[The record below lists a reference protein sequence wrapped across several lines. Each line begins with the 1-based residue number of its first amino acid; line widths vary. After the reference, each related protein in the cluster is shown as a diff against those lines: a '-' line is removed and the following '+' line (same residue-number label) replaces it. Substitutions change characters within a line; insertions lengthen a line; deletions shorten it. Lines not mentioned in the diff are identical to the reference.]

1 MNFYFWEMIAALL
14 CLGWNIQLCTA
25 LKGFSFF
32 SPLNDSP
39 KLYLAF
45 KNVIIDTWLFKILFF
60 KGKKKTLGHFTEFDW
75 KHLCWGSVS
84 SWQMEITQVYST
96 RRSIRYST
104 RGRGRALS
112 FPLLPGIESVDSCL
126 LPPAPK
132 KKTRTLY
139 STGEG
144 KRLCV
149 LTFDCYANYCPVICV
164 CVH

>member
-14 CLGWNIQLCTA
+14 CVGWNIQLCTA

-32 SPLNDSP
+32 PPLNDSP

-45 KNVIIDTWLFKILFF
+45 KNVIIDTWLFKILFL
-60 KGKKKTLGHFTEFDW
+60 KGEKTLGHFTEFDW

-149 LTFDCYANYCPVICV
+149 CSHLTAMQIIAL
-164 CVH
+164 